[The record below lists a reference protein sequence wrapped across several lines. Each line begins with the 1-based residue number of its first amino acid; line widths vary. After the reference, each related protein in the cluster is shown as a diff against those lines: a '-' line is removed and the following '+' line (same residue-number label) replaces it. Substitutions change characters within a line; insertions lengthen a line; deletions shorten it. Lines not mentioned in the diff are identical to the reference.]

1 MIIKLWLKNPNDCL
15 LAKFRIQSSLLG
27 YILILYFTTCKW
39 LYCFCSRL
47 FNQSSLTALLLC
59 PSFQEIQLW
68 QIIFASSEA
77 VLTTN
82 RKLLKNECF
91 NKDLKI
97 IAIGESH
104 WIKKW
109 CELYKIYHLGPSY
122 EDIKSIVQYSIK
134 WANKVVKMG
143 EILVKKHKKR
153 GFLAFFKDRVH
164 TPTLFYNTSYDLLYC
179 VYIFMQFA

>member
-1 MIIKLWLKNPNDCL
+1 M
-15 LAKFRIQSSLLG
+15 
-27 YILILYFTTCKW
+27 
-39 LYCFCSRL
+39 
-47 FNQSSLTALLLC
+47 
-59 PSFQEIQLW
+59 
-68 QIIFASSEA
+68 
-77 VLTTN
+77 
-82 RKLLKNECF
+82 
-91 NKDLKI
+91 KI

-134 WANKVVKMG
+134 WANKVVKMR

-164 TPTLFYNTSYDLLYC
+164 TPTLFYNTLYDLLYC
-179 VYIFMQFA
+179 VYIFMQFVNVPKAVNIERKRQRETKRDWIKYRNC